1 MIPSARPGGQPLRS
15 DFSAPG
21 VAVRQAAFD
30 VLSALREG
38 EPWDLA
44 LDRAITP
51 LAEADRHL
59 AHEIAAGVCR
69 HRIGLDIALQPLLH
83 HPLSRLDP
91 GLRDILH
98 LGAYQFVYLDR
109 IPVHAAVDTAVTL
122 ARQGGHSRAAGLVNA
137 VLRRLVTTPEH
148 REAIR
153 QAPTHP
159 PWLLSRWTRHF
170 GAEPTARLAAW
181 NDSPSP
187 LVVQPARWT
196 DERIATAWTG
206 AGIPWKEAPFGAGLQ
221 PGTRDPRSLPGFAE
235 GGFIVQDSA
244 QALVVRSFGIPPGAV
259 VLDACA
265 APGGKT
271 ISMGRIAGLVIA
283 GERSPGRLTRL
294 RASVRRAGSGRE
306 LILRADAAAP
316 AIRPVEVVVLDV
328 PCLGT
333 GTLARH
339 PDARWRVTREA
350 LRTLVAQGAALLE
363 STARVVRPG
372 GWLCFSTC
380 SLEPEE
386 NEEQVETFLARHPH
400 FVRDPA
406 PGTVPDVLRTPGGDL
421 SLRPHDHAT
430 DGAFASRLRRVS

>member
-1 MIPSARPGGQPLRS
+1 M
-15 DFSAPG
+15 
-21 VAVRQAAFD
+21 
-30 VLSALREG
+30 LSALREG
-38 EPWDLA
+38 VPWDVA

-59 AHEIAAGVCR
+59 AHELAAGVCR
-69 HRIGLDIALQPLLH
+69 HRIGLDAAIGPLLH

-91 GLRDILH
+91 SLRDILH

-109 IPVHAAVDTAVTL
+109 IPVHAAVDTAVAL
-122 ARQGGHSRAAGLVNA
+122 AHQRGHPRAAGLANA
-137 VLRRLVTTPEH
+137 VLRRLVAAPD
-148 REAIR
+148 RRDALR

-159 PWLLSRWTRHF
+159 PWLLARWTRHF
-170 GAEPTARLAAW
+170 GADATARLTAW

-196 DERIATAWTG
+196 REEIGSAWTR
-206 AGIPWKEAPFGAGLQ
+206 AGISWREAPFGAGLE
-221 PGTRDPRSLPGFAE
+221 PDTRDPRPLPGFAE
-235 GGFIVQDSA
+235 GGFLVQDPA
-244 QALVVRSFGIPPGAV
+244 QALVVQSYGIPADAV
-259 VLDACA
+259 VLDVCA

-271 ISMGRIAGLVIA
+271 IGIGRVARRVIA
-283 GERSPGRLTRL
+283 GERHPGRLVRL
-294 RASVRRAGSGRE
+294 LGSLQRAGSGRE
-306 LILRADAAAP
+306 WVIRADAAAP
-316 AIRPVEVVVLDV
+316 ATRPVDVVVLDV

-339 PDARWRVTREA
+339 PDARWRVSPEA

-363 STARVVRPG
+363 AAAGTVRVG

-386 NEEQVETFLARHPH
+386 NEKQVETFLASHPR
-400 FVRDPA
+400 FVRDPV
-406 PGTVPDVLRTPGGDL
+406 PGTVPDTLRTSAGDL
-421 SLRPHDHAT
+421 GVRPQDHAT

>member
-1 MIPSARPGGQPLRS
+1 VSRS
-15 DFSAPG
+15 DSTLPG
-21 VAVRQAAFD
+21 VAARQAAAD
-30 VLSALREG
+30 VLAALREG
-38 EPWDLA
+38 MPWDLA

-59 AHEIAAGVCR
+59 AHELAAGVCR
-69 HRIGLDIALQPLLH
+69 HRIGLDTAIGPLLH

-91 GLRDILH
+91 AIRDILH

-109 IPVHAAVDTAVTL
+109 IPVHAAVDTAVAV
-122 ARQGGHSRAAGLVNA
+122 ARQRGHPRAAGLVNA
-137 VLRRLVTTPEH
+137 VLRRLVTAPE
-148 REAIR
+148 RRDAIR

-170 GAEPTARLAAW
+170 GAEATARLAAW

-196 DERIATAWTG
+196 SAEIASAWTD
-206 AGIPWKEAPFGAGLQ
+206 AGIPWREAPFGAGLQ
-221 PGTRDPRSLPGFAE
+221 PDTRDPRSLPGFSD
-235 GGFIVQDSA
+235 GGFIVQDPA
-244 QALVVRSFGIPPGAV
+244 QALVVRSFGIPPGAT

-271 ISMGRIAGLVIA
+271 ISMGRIAGRVVA
-283 GERSPGRLTRL
+283 GERYPGRLARL
-294 RASVRRAGSGRE
+294 QASVRRAGSGRE

-339 PDARWRVTREA
+339 PDARWRVSPEA
-350 LRTLVAQGAALLE
+350 LATLVAQGAALLA
-363 STARVVRPG
+363 STARVVQPG

-386 NEEQVETFLARHPH
+386 NEEQVETFLARHPQ

-406 PGTVPDVLRTPGGDL
+406 PDAVPEALRTPAGDL

-430 DGAFASRLRRVS
+430 DGAFASRLRRGS